1 MIEKLVNWIMP
12 NAAKSVEGEQTT
24 LQKLQPYLTL
34 SIQWWETVT
43 NTTLSD
49 YAQIELGV
57 KTTNTGEDDLT
68 PSEPVD
74 TGEDA
79 PSEPVDAGEDDL
91 TPSEPVDTGEDAPS
105 EPVDAGEDAQSEP
118 VDTGEDA
125 PSEPVNAG
133 EGEDAQSEPVDA
145 GEDNQDQSEG
155 TQSEDTTESETTNSD
170 VSAMTA
176 ILCDAMMRA
185 VSGLDMILTPTGFA
199 VANNQNIA
207 PASKERVERY
217 LNDLKQRRDLTLEA
231 YIMDNRIESSTFPKS
246 VYAGYHLLRY
256 LGEQV
261 NLLEKHLAM
270 LPQMQQAEAE
280 IERTVTGTAIMDEL
294 RAYRY
299 SMLNP
304 NNCSDERYKLTKQV
318 QLLVWKIVTNQKEQ
332 SIITAKRDLAGM
344 LRRSSTYDLAWQMT
358 DAYNRWKDNSFQNKR
373 ESNGFWA

>member
-68 PSEPVD
+68 P
-74 TGEDA
+74 
-79 PSEPVDAGEDDL
+79 
-91 TPSEPVDTGEDAPS
+91 
-105 EPVDAGEDAQSEP
+105 SEP

>member
-1 MIEKLVNWIMP
+1 MIEKLLNWIMP
-12 NAAKSVEGEQTT
+12 NAAKNVEGEQTT
-24 LQKLQPYLTL
+24 LQKLQPYLPL
-34 SIQWWETVT
+34 SIQWWEKVT

-57 KTTNTGEDDLT
+57 KTT
-68 PSEPVD
+68 
-74 TGEDA
+74 
-79 PSEPVDAGEDDL
+79 DAGEDDH
-91 TPSEPVDTGEDAPS
+91 
-105 EPVDAGEDAQSEP
+105 AQ
-118 VDTGEDA
+118 
-125 PSEPVNAG
+125 SEPVNAG
-133 EGEDAQSEPVDA
+133 EDDHEPS
-145 GEDNQDQSEG
+145 GN
-155 TQSEDTTESETTNSD
+155 TTESETTNSD
-170 VSAMTA
+170 VSAITA
-176 ILCDAMMRA
+176 ILCDAMIRA

-207 PASKERVERY
+207 PASKDRVERY

-261 NLLEKHLAM
+261 NLLEKHIAM
-270 LPQMQQAEAE
+270 LPQMQRAEAE
-280 IERTVTGTAIMDEL
+280 IERTVTGTAIMEDL

-344 LRRSSTYDLAWQMT
+344 LRRSSTYDLVWQMT
-358 DAYNRWKDNSFQNKR
+358 DAYNRWKDNSFQNRR